1 MYLGWSVSLV
11 PRLEGAGS
19 IPGWVFFLAVEQVYL
34 HALYAALHAAVL
46 LAFLALAL
54 TARSRFRVFLALALT
69 DRCFAA
75 TCYVRAFA
83 FVFWRSSRPTLRLLM
98 PHLPSSLNAL
108 VH

>member
-1 MYLGWSVSLV
+1 M
-11 PRLEGAGS
+11 
-19 IPGWVFFLAVEQVYL
+19 
-34 HALYAALHAAVL
+34 ALCVAWHAAVL

-75 TCYVRAFA
+75 TFYVRAFA